1 MKKKL
6 LYLVCF
12 CTFGLCAM
20 EAQAVN
26 LKSASIIN
34 VEDNVPTG
42 FEVIELQGSLM
53 YGVSPD
59 AIVAG
64 ASRNAVYIHF
74 NQSFGNVNIS
84 IYNAD
89 GNLCYNGVVNTSVQ
103 QTVII
108 PITSNND
115 GQCYIVLNNA
125 NGDEYYGEFTVT
137 D

>member
-1 MKKKL
+1 MKKKSIFL
-6 LYLVCF
+6 A
-12 CTFGLCAM
+12 GLFALGLIAW
-20 EAQAVN
+20 EAQATN
-26 LKSASIIN
+26 LCHTSIIN
-34 VEDNVPTG
+34 VEDNLPTG
-42 FEVIELQGSLM
+42 YETIELWGSLM
-53 YGVSPD
+53 MGTGPD

-74 NQSFGNVNIS
+74 NQSFGNVHVS

-125 NGDEYYGEFTVT
+125 NGEAEGEFTQE
-137 D
+137 

>member
-6 LYLVCF
+6 LYFVYFVCF

-20 EAQAVN
+20 DALAVN

-34 VEDNVPTG
+34 MGDKVPTG

-53 YGVSPD
+53 YGPN

-64 ASRNAVYIHF
+64 ANRNAVYIRF
-74 NQSFGNVNIS
+74 NQSFGNVNVR

-108 PITSNND
+108 TITSNYD
-115 GQCYIVLNNA
+115 GQCYIVLDNA
-125 NGDEYYGEFTVT
+125 NGEAEGEFTQE
-137 D
+137 